1 MITLSTI
8 LTIGAII
15 IVTLVVLILIRR
27 MASDKKIKAAHRE
40 ANKAIDK
47 ANREAHHIVKKAHNE
62 AQDIAN
68 KSRRECEN
76 EIKERRRT
84 IAEIEKTL
92 NGRESQLE
100 NRERQLIDSQESLK
114 SEIRKYEALI
124 RKEEDRI
131 VELST
136 KLETI
141 AGLSKEDAEKQLL
154 ENVER
159 EARKK
164 AGKLIKSIE
173 EQSKKIANRRA
184 KEIVTDAIQ
193 RTAVDHVA
201 PITTSSVMLPDDE
214 MKGRVIGKEG
224 RNIRAF
230 EAATGVDVIID
241 DTPGAVVLSAFDPIR
256 REIAKMAMEH
266 LIQDGRI
273 HPTRIEE
280 AIEQARA
287 ELNDIIL
294 ERGEKA
300 ADEVGLSFHPKI
312 IEYLGKLY
320 YRTSYGQNIL
330 MHSLESAHIAGIMAG
345 TLGVNVNLAKRGAL
359 LHDIGK
365 AIDFEQEGSHTDLGK
380 DICEKYGESDEVIN
394 CIMAHHEDEDPD
406 TIEAILVMMAD
417 AMSSVRPG
425 ARRESLE
432 TYIKR
437 LEKLEG
443 LANSFKG
450 VDKAYAIQAGREV
463 RVLVKP
469 EEVDDDAAAKLAFDM
484 ANKIE
489 EELDYPG
496 EVKVSV
502 VRETRSVGVA
512 R

>member
-84 IAEIEKTL
+84 ISEIEKTL